1 MESFERYLNPQMGS
15 APAKTV
21 RLGGGCVGGSF
32 TIPAVSPFPVP
43 SATSMYLPHAQ
54 MSWQSPFSRESFKD
68 IVRSLKIKMTEY
80 KRGSE
85 TVDNFLVGVPS
96 GGARAREEAVVQSGK
111 CCYDNGIVPI
121 VDTWT
126 EQGDFSL
133 WSAVYAVHE
142 TPAHDSLL
150 PAIAATRESVV
161 SSFLGGF
168 DLLTEMAQSRETL
181 NYLKSVNNDLRDVL
195 SKVFAGAPRDR
206 RRRAVKLSPRQ
217 LLRSSDRSLRRIG
230 QRWMEYRYALM
241 PLFYTYEE
249 VRTLATK
256 DGSLWVTYRSKREVP
271 VNGGSPPTQDGVWQF
286 NSGSVVVKS
295 TLKAR
300 FTHAN
305 VSKAQGINFNPLLTA
320 YESVPL
326 SFVLNWIV
334 NVEDYILARS
344 ALSLASDYAACTS
357 VRKNLRVEYRLVVT
371 TPKVINYTRS
381 TGTPCSIRAGVHHLH
396 TFERSVDECL
406 RLQVLDTYER
416 STFGRSDITLR
427 LRGENL
433 SWKRWVDAFA
443 LSFNRVGRL
452 WR

>member
-1 MESFERYLNPQMGS
+1 MESYERYLNAQMGS
-15 APAKTV
+15 APPKTV
-21 RLGGGCVGGSF
+21 GLGGGCSPGSF
-32 TIPAVSPFPVP
+32 TIPGVSPSLKP
-43 SATSMYLPHAQ
+43 SATLTYTPRAET
-54 MSWQSPFSRESFKD
+54 SWRSPFSRESFAD
-68 IVRSLKIKMTEY
+68 VVRSLKIKMTDY

-85 TVDNFLVGVPS
+85 TVENYLVSVPS
-96 GGARAREEAVVQSGK
+96 GNARPRHETVAQGNK
-111 CCYDNGIVPI
+111 CCYNNGIVPI

-133 WSAVYAVHE
+133 WSAQYAVHE
-142 TPAHDSLL
+142 TPPHDSLI
-150 PAIAATRESVV
+150 PAIAATRDSVV

-181 NYLKSVNNDLRDVL
+181 AYLKSANNDLRDVL
-195 SKVFAGAPRDR
+195 SKVLAGASKDR
-206 RRRAVKLSPRQ
+206 RRRAIRLNPRQ

-241 PLFYTYEE
+241 PLFYTYEDI
-249 VRTLATK
+249 RTLASE

-271 VNGGSPPTQDGVWQF
+271 VNGGSHPSQDGIWQF

-300 FTHAN
+300 FTHAD

-334 NVEDYILARS
+334 NVEEFILARS
-344 ALSLASDYAACTS
+344 ALSLSSDYAACTS
-357 VRKNLRVEYRLVVT
+357 VRKYLQVEYRLVVT
-371 TPKVINYTRS
+371 SPRVFNYTRY
-381 TGTPCSIRAGVHHLH
+381 GDAACIKAGVYHLH

-406 RLQVLDTYER
+406 QLKTLDTYER